1 MKSTFKF
8 VSVEMKQL
16 LVLQLTPAQV
26 SFCNSSTQTFLC
38 RQLCLVNIIFAET
51 LDPSCL
57 AAFQL
62 SLKKIT
68 PKLFI

>member
-1 MKSTFKF
+1 
-8 VSVEMKQL
+8 MKQL
-16 LVLQLTPAQV
+16 LVLQLIPAQA
-26 SFCNSSTQTFLC
+26 SFCHSSTQTFLC
-38 RQLCLVNIIFAET
+38 RQICLVNINPAERT

-62 SLKKIT
+62 SLWVFT